1 MMILTLAGLFVLVAV
16 TSAGW
21 SYMTR
26 PQFSSPERGRR
37 LAERYGC
44 PGCHGPDG
52 MKGVFNPGRTDG
64 TVPNWRDELMMFA
77 ADTGQIRQW
86 IANGVTDGKAQSQ
99 TWRAERSKGALKMP
113 AYGKRLSKTQIDDLV
128 SYVRLI
134 NGQLRPDDSLPRL
147 GYFRADSLG
156 CFGCHGEGGWLSR
169 PNPRSF
175 KGYVASWATADF
187 RDLTHDRQEFGQ
199 WVTAGV
205 ADRLRENPVAAYLL
219 RRPVLH
225 MIAYRD
231 HLRSGDLDALWAY
244 VQWLQ
249 GAQNPAP

>member
-1 MMILTLAGLFVLVAV
+1 MIFALAGLFVLVAAAF
-16 TSAGW
+16 AGW

-26 PQFSSPERGRR
+26 PQFSPAERGRR

-44 PGCHGPDG
+44 TGCHGPDG
-52 MKGVFNPGRTDG
+52 AGGVFNPGRTDG
-64 TVPNWRDELMMFA
+64 VVPNWRDELMMFA
-77 ADTGQIRQW
+77 SDTAQIRQW
-86 IANGVTDGKAQSQ
+86 IANGVTDSKAQSQ
-99 TWRAERSKGALKMP
+99 SWRDERSKGALKMP
-113 AYGKRLSKTQIDDLV
+113 AFGKRLSAAQIDDLV
-128 SYVRLI
+128 SFVRLI
-134 NGQLRPDDSLPRL
+134 NGQLRPDDSLPRV

-156 CFGCHGEGGWLSR
+156 CFGCHGDGGWLSR

-187 RDLTHDRQEFGQ
+187 RDLARDRQEFDQ
-199 WVTAGV
+199 WVSTGV
-205 ADRLRENPVAAYLL
+205 ADRLMKNPVAAYLL

-231 HLRSGDLDALWAY
+231 HLRPGDLDALWAY

-249 GAQNPAP
+249 SSPTPAP